1 MIKRSHVSLGAALAA
16 VVALGGC
23 GKGGGANVAME
34 PGEWETTVQVTN
46 VSLENLPPEM
56 RNQMGSMPTN
66 QPQTTRGCM
75 IATADV
81 VRIENLRFTIP
92 EPSMH
97 GAGCTLAELVM
108 EGGQLRGRLSC
119 NGLPGPPS
127 GGTAQTMNLSGE
139 LNGTYTP
146 NSAQATAHG
155 EVHFGDRSGSGD
167 MRITSRRIGACPP
180 PQVYTPPPMETM
192 NLPLEEM
199 NTIDMMP
206 PVDNVTTN
214 AM

>member
-1 MIKRSHVSLGAALAA
+1 MIKRSHVSFGAALAVIA
-16 VVALGGC
+16 TLGAC
-23 GKGGGANVAME
+23 NKGGANVAME

-46 VSLENLPPEM
+46 VSMDNLPPEM
-56 RNQMGSMPTN
+56 RNEMGSMPIN

-75 IATADV
+75 VATADV
-81 VRIENLRFTIP
+81 IRIENLRFTIP
-92 EPSMH
+92 DPSMR

-127 GGTAQTMNLSGE
+127 GGAQTMNLSGE
-139 LNGTYTP
+139 MNGTYTS

-155 EVHFGDRSGSGD
+155 EVHFGDRSGSGN

-180 PQVYTPPPMETM
+180 PQPFTRSPI
-192 NLPLEEM
+192 EEM
-199 NTIDMMP
+199 NVQTMNETMEDML
-206 PVDNVTTN
+206 PVDNSMSLN
-214 AM
+214 GM